1 MKKRF
6 IVLID
11 FSEYSANLLK
21 YAFDWSKHI
30 DAELMLVH
38 KLEFVTSGRIDDTK
52 REEIT
57 QVAIS
62 ESFGEL
68 KEFAH
73 SVLPEAAHQFKLTIA
88 LNNLTEKLSE
98 LLKEPY
104 DNLIFVG
111 VKETGLLEKVFLGNI
126 AIEVIDDT
134 TGVVAAIPED
144 MHKFS
149 PEKIFIGVKET
160 FPLNVSALNTL
171 LNYFGK
177 AVPAIN
183 FFTIANPEED
193 TSTSENYLKELS
205 GQFSTKTNTSFS
217 IYKTDNTD
225 SYIKEMMKNNPNA
238 LLVVQK
244 GSRLLKDNLLRH
256 FLINELIYDGKSP
269 LIILP

>member
-21 YAFDWSKHI
+21 YAFDWGKRI
-30 DAELMLVH
+30 DAELLLVH
-38 KLEFVTSGRIDDTK
+38 KLEFVTSGRIDDLK
-52 REEIT
+52 REETT
-57 QVAIS
+57 QIAIS

-68 KEFAH
+68 KDFAH
-73 SVLPEAAHQFKLTIA
+73 SVLPEAAHQFKFTVA
-88 LNNLTEKLSE
+88 LNNLTAKLSE

-104 DNLIFVG
+104 DNLMFVG
-111 VKETGLLEKVFLGNI
+111 VKETGLLEKLFLGNI

-134 TGVVAAIPED
+134 TGIVAAIPED
-144 MHKFS
+144 MKIFA
-149 PEKIFIGVKET
+149 PEKIFIGVKEV
-160 FPLNVSALNTL
+160 FPLNVSELTTL
-171 LNYFGK
+171 LDYFGN

-183 FFTIANPEED
+183 FFTILNPEDD
-193 TSTSENYLKELS
+193 TLKSENYLNELS
-205 GQFSTKTNTSFS
+205 RQFSAKAITSTS
-217 IYKTDNTD
+217 VYKTENVDN
-225 SYIKEMMKNNPNA
+225 YIKDMMRNNPNA